1 VALSREWIRV
11 RLAVP
16 ISLLA
21 AAWLLAAG
29 GAAAAAPVRV
39 ALLPVTVHSSDAGSG
54 YLSAGLASMLS
65 SRLEQ
70 YDDVSVIRLGGEQG
84 APSGREAAV
93 AAAREAGAAFVV
105 FGSFTQFGEGASLD
119 LQCASVA
126 DDAGDGRRIFVQS
139 GTLGDIIPKLDE
151 LAEKIH
157 LHVSGGGRSSGA
169 TAPVSGGSGL
179 ANLES
184 RVEALERT
192 VFRTGPEQGP
202 SAPPA
207 PSAPSGG
214 GGRPR

>member
-1 VALSREWIRV
+1 MRV
-11 RLAVP
+11 LVP
-16 ISLLA
+16 ISFLA
-21 AAWLLAAG
+21 AVVSFAG
-29 GAAAAAPVRV
+29 GGGAAAAPVRV
-39 ALLPVTVHSSDAGSG
+39 ALLPVTVHSSESGSG

-70 YDDVSVIRLGGEQG
+70 FDDLSVIRLDGEKDAG
-84 APSGREAAV
+84 SGREAAV
-93 AAAREAGAAFVV
+93 AAARKAGAEFVV

-119 LQCASVA
+119 LQCANVA

-139 GTLGDIIPKLDE
+139 GTLGEIIPKLDE

-157 LHVSGGGRSSGA
+157 LHVRGGDRASGATSAASGGGN
-169 TAPVSGGSGL
+169 L

-207 PSAPSGG
+207 PKAPAGG
-214 GGRPR
+214 AGGPR

>member
-1 VALSREWIRV
+1 MRFAVQASLFALA
-11 RLAVP
+11 L
-16 ISLLA
+16 
-21 AAWLLAAG
+21 LLAAG
-29 GAAAAAPVRV
+29 GRAAAAPVRV

-70 YDDVSVIRLGGEQG
+70 FDDVSVIRLDPGQG
-84 APSGREAAV
+84 VPSDRDAAV

-105 FGSFTQFGEGASLD
+105 FGSFTQFGQGASLD

-126 DDAGDGRRIFVQS
+126 DDPGDGRRIFVQS
-139 GTLGDIIPKLDE
+139 GTLGEIIPKLDE

-157 LHVSGGGRSSGA
+157 LHVSGGGARSQGA
-169 TAPVSGGSGL
+169 AGAASGGGDL

-192 VFRTGPEQGP
+192 VYRSGPEQGP

-207 PSAPSGG
+207 PAPKSGG
-214 GGRPR
+214 AGRPR

>member
-1 VALSREWIRV
+1 MRHVASLSF
-11 RLAVP
+11 
-16 ISLLA
+16 LA
-21 AAWLLAAG
+21 AAVSLSGVG
-29 GAAAAAPVRV
+29 GAAAAPVGV
-39 ALLPVTVHSSDAGSG
+39 ALLPVTVHSSDPGSG

-70 YDDVSVIRLGGEQG
+70 FDDLAVIRLDGEKDV
-84 APSGREAAV
+84 ASGREAAV
-93 AAAREAGAAFVV
+93 AAARKAGAEFVV

-119 LQCASVA
+119 LQCAKVA
-126 DDAGDGRRIFVQS
+126 DDAGNSRRIFVQS
-139 GTLGDIIPKLDE
+139 GTLGEIIPKLDE

-157 LHVSGGGRSSGA
+157 LHVSGGNRASGA
-169 TAPVSGGSGL
+169 TGAASGGGNL

-207 PSAPSGG
+207 AKAAPSGG
-214 GGRPR
+214 AERPR